1 MRTIFRISSIV
12 KIDKFVLALIAVV
25 IIAYLFPQAARD
37 QSGVILNYVSTAGI
51 SLIFFFYGLRL
62 STEKI
67 KLGLKNWKLHILV
80 QSTTFILFPLIV
92 AALFPFVQNEEQE
105 ILWLGLFFMAAV
117 PSTVSSSVVM
127 VSMGK
132 GNIPAAIFN
141 ASISGII
148 GIIVTPLL
156 MGLFLQQTGTGFDFT
171 EIYLRLIL
179 GIILPVVIGLIMRR
193 KWYSFALRNSNIL
206 SKFDKSVILLIVYKS
221 FAGSFNDEV
230 FKIVHITDLLILAAI
245 IILLFFFLFGIVYM
259 ISKILRFSREDRI
272 TALFC
277 GSQKSLVHGTVFS
290 SVLFAG
296 FHAAGLILVPL
307 MLFHAWQIFII
318 SIIASRYGRR
328 YTNQ

>member
-1 MRTIFRISSIV
+1 VSI
-12 KIDKFVLALIAVV
+12 
-25 IIAYLFPQAARD
+25 
-37 QSGVILNYVSTAGI
+37 
-51 SLIFFFYGLRL
+51 
-62 STEKI
+62 
-67 KLGLKNWKLHILV
+67 
-80 QSTTFILFPLIV
+80 
-92 AALFPFVQNEEQE
+92 
-105 ILWLGLFFMAAV
+105 
-117 PSTVSSSVVM
+117 
-127 VSMGK
+127 GK

-148 GIIVTPLL
+148 GVIVTPLL
-156 MGLFLQQTGTGFDFT
+156 MGLFLQQTGAGFDFT

-193 KWYSFALRNSNIL
+193 RWYSFALKNSNIL

-230 FKIVHITDLLILAAI
+230 FEIVHITDLLILAAI
-245 IILLFFFLFGIVYM
+245 IILLFFFLYGIVYL
-259 ISKILRFSREDRI
+259 ISEILRFSREDRI

-307 MLFHAWQIFII
+307 MFFHAWQIFII
-318 SIIASRYGRR
+318 SIIASRYGSK
-328 YTNQ
+328 YTKK